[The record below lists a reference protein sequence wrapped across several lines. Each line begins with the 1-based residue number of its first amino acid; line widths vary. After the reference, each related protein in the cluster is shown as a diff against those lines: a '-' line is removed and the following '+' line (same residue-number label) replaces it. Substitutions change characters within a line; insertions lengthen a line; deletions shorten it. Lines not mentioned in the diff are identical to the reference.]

1 MEASMR
7 IAIDHLSADQLSQES
22 WAFYITDNWHGHDG
36 IAVVLDTYT
45 ISKRATAGE
54 KLRAQCEWSR
64 WGTRG
69 FGGVIKLD
77 KPPKVPQWVR
87 SNVLQ
92 KIQDSIV
99 FVNQPDAPMHR
110 SDRGP
115 QSGSGSSPPRDQ
127 SETI

>member
-1 MEASMR
+1 MR
-7 IAIDHLSADQLSQES
+7 IVIDHSSADGLSQES
-22 WAFYITDNWHGHDG
+22 WAFYITDNWHGHEG
-36 IAVVLDTYT
+36 IAVVFDTYT
-45 ISKRATAGE
+45 ISKRATPGE
-54 KLRAQCEWSR
+54 KLRAQSEWSR

-92 KIQDSIV
+92 KIQESIV
-99 FVNQPDAPMHR
+99 FVNQSDAPMGG
-110 SDRGP
+110 SDRAP
-115 QSGSGSSPPRDQ
+115 HSGSGSLPPRDQ